1 MTGFEKSIDV
11 FPGRKVIFVIRMKS
25 DRNIRKFQYE
35 GPSQVKCVKNYKNLR
50 CSWIP
55 EKGLWNL
62 KKIDFCFTAFVR
74 DARFSSKSLIRKSLL
89 VGQSYESQKR
99 LRRPCFRAKMH

>member
-1 MTGFEKSIDV
+1 
-11 FPGRKVIFVIRMKS
+11 MKS

-35 GPSQVKCVKNYKNLR
+35 GPSQIKCVKNYQNLR

-89 VGQSYESQKR
+89 VGQSYES
-99 LRRPCFRAKMH
+99 AKKTQMVLLQRENALNLD